1 MSQHD
6 AVKGMHTEGLVT
18 SDHVQ
23 GKGGMKLKLSR
34 WWMYGVALVAVLL
47 AAGGFYYYMMYL
59 RPASSTFPTL
69 DSSRPIADQ
78 AQAQLKAASNPT
90 EKAIAYESFAAAY
103 MEKHQTAQAIDAY
116 QKALS
121 YTPDNTGV
129 LSELSAAY
137 VQAGDK
143 TKAIDALQKIV
154 TILQASTNSKVR
166 DLAPYYQG
174 QIDQLKGSK

>member
-6 AVKGMHTEGLVT
+6 LVKGAHPEGLVT

-23 GKGGMKLKLSR
+23 GKGQLKIKLPR
-34 WWMYGVALVAVLL
+34 WWRYGAAIIAVLL
-47 AAGGFYYYMMYL
+47 VGGAAYYYMMYL
-59 RPASSTFPTL
+59 RPASTKFPTL
-69 DSSRPIADQ
+69 EANRPIADQ
-78 AQAQLKAASNPT
+78 AQAQLDAASNPT
-90 EKAIAYESFAAAY
+90 EKATAYESFAAAY
-103 MEKHQTAQAIDAY
+103 MAKQETALAIGAY

-137 VQAGDK
+137 LQAGDK
-143 TKAIDALQKIV
+143 ANAIDALQKIV
-154 TILQASTNSKVR
+154 TILQASKDSKIR

-174 QIDQLKGSK
+174 QIDHLKGSK